1 MASHM
6 NDEHVLR
13 FERLFISRAWI
24 PSTRKRLLVRIN
36 MIRTDVAN
44 ELVLS
49 IKLASAASPITVRF
63 VDNTSVV
70 FGIGCVG
77 QVRLAARAAVVVAAR
92 SEILRAAIVLSVEA
106 ILLAAHVKVTRVIG
120 TLIA

>member
-1 MASHM
+1 M

-92 SEILRAAIVLSVEA
+92 SQIFRAAIVLSVEA

>member
-1 MASHM
+1 M

-13 FERLFISRAWI
+13 FERLFISRACL
-24 PSTRKRLLVRIN
+24 PSTHKRLLVCVN

-49 IKLASAASPITVRF
+49 EKLASAASPMTIRF
-63 VDNTSVV
+63 VENPSVV

-77 QVRLAARAAVVVAAR
+77 QVRFAACAAVVVAAR
-92 SEILRAAIVLSVEA
+92 SEILRAAIVLVSVEA
-106 ILLAAHVKVTRVIG
+106 ILLAAHVKITRVIG